1 MKKSILGVFIILSML
16 FVINSINNKCLAGN
30 TPTQTISYYADYPSI
45 PDFKS
50 VSNVTKDEC
59 GLRGDGFCYNF
70 DNKKFKGN
78 ILLDKYAKILE
89 NAGFRADKNKWV
101 IYTSSWGDKVE
112 NDTQKIFFY
121 DDKNNF
127 IITAEVKCSSGEV
140 IDYKNRTKTTIFGQ
154 NYIQVQ
160 IGNKAAEPY
169 RDASGNMTCGE
180 GYEYFYNMMGGYCKK
195 VDKPT
200 QTTQNINNATNNT
213 PKTKKS
219 VLGDIV
225 TGVGAGAMM
234 ILMGK

>member
-1 MKKSILGVFIILSML
+1 MKKQILILGLLL
-16 FVINSINNKCLAGN
+16 FNIGTAFAYFN
-30 TPTQTISYYADYPSI
+30 YPSI
-45 PDFKS
+45 PDFKE
-50 VSNVTKDEC
+50 VGNVTEVEC
-59 GLRGDGFCYNF
+59 GLSGNGFCYNF

-101 IYTSSWGDKVE
+101 IYTSSWGDKLE

-169 RDASGNMTCGE
+169 RDASDNMTCGE

-195 VDKPT
+195 VDKPIQPAPAQPVKT
-200 QTTQNINNATNNT
+200 NTKSNILTEI
-213 PKTKKS
+213 
-219 VLGDIV
+219 GI
-225 TGVGAGAMM
+225 GALQLLFGN
-234 ILMGK
+234 